1 MPVTTSIPL
10 SSAEY
15 LALERASTT
24 RHEYLFNTLIEM
36 AGATLEHN
44 RIVKNL
50 FLLVGNY
57 LRSSKFEI
65 LGSDMRVFNPQ
76 NGSYFYPDIVVSD
89 GEAQTLENDNLTNP
103 ILVIEVASPSTA
115 VFDKADKFIA
125 YRTIETLK
133 EYVVVSTE
141 LPQLEVFRKNDAG
154 EWTVET
160 IHGLDKIAAFHSVAC
175 SVALKEVFEKV
186 F

>member
-1 MPVTTSIPL
+1 MPATTSIPL

-36 AGATLEHN
+36 AGATKNHN
-44 RIVKNL
+44 YITSSL
-50 FLLVGNY
+50 FGLLWSL
-57 LRSSKFEI
+57 LRKTKFEVF
-65 LGSDMRVFNPQ
+65 GSDMRVFNPQ
-76 NGSYFYPDIVVSD
+76 NGSYFYPDIVVRD

-103 ILVIEVASPSTA
+103 ILVIEVTSPSTA

-141 LPQLEVFRKNDAG
+141 LPQIEVFRKNDAG
-154 EWTVET
+154 EWTIET
-160 IHGLDKIAAFHSVAC
+160 IHGLDKEVIFHSVAC